1 MGCELASGESRASTW
16 TDPRTYHARPA
27 LMPFTRRRLITRAAA
42 ASAAAYV
49 LPRAAVAGQ
58 TIKVDPWPRLE
69 LPDRSLRDEDY
80 FALADEVV
88 RRLNRTWRDD
98 EGVYSGGGRV
108 IDVIYNAAMLVIH
121 AVAAERGYTGPCRQ
135 DDRARLLAARLLES
149 PPYFDGR
156 SLPHPDSMFHT
167 PGWLGDLD
175 TFNSPMDKAIDP
187 KVAEALTAAGRARD
201 VLGLAPAVA
210 ARARAS
216 VDAVARGP
224 FFRFPYVRLNQ

>member
-1 MGCELASGESRASTW
+1 
-16 TDPRTYHARPA
+16 
-27 LMPFTRRRLITRAAA
+27 MPFTRRRLISRAAA
-42 ASAAAYV
+42 LYAAGAALPRGAAA
-49 LPRAAVAGQ
+49 Q

-69 LPDRSLRDEDY
+69 LPHGSLRDEDY

-121 AVAAERGYTGPCRQ
+121 AVAAERGYTGACRQ

-149 PPYFDGR
+149 PPYFAGR

-175 TFNSPMDKAIDP
+175 TLNSPMDKAIDP
-187 KVAEALTAAGRARD
+187 KVAEALTAAWRARQ
-201 VLGLAPAVA
+201 VLGLDPAVA
-210 ARARAS
+210 
-216 VDAVARGP
+216 
-224 FFRFPYVRLNQ
+224 